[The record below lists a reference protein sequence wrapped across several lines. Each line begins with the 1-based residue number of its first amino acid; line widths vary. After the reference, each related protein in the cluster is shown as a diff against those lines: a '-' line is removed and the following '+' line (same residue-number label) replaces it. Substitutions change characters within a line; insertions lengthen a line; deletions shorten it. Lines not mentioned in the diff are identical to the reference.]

1 MLLVVKPQVLEAV
14 GCHHSVMSAR
24 KRHLRGVK
32 CLTGC
37 LEGLEHTAELV
48 AKQRQTFTEQTQE
61 DLYMSTHA
69 GKSAS
74 KKGLGSS
81 TAPSA
86 PRHPPLVPA
95 CLPIIWAG
103 LDWPVQ

>member
-1 MLLVVKPQVLEAV
+1 MI
-14 GCHHSVMSAR
+14 
-24 KRHLRGVK
+24 K
-32 CLTGC
+32 CLLPGC

-81 TAPSA
+81 TAPS
-86 PRHPPLVPA
+86 VPHH
-95 CLPIIWAG
+95 LPILPTRLTIMSAG
-103 LDWPVQ
+103 IDWPVQESGLHGIG